1 MNKIFFI
8 IGASGAGKTTIVK
21 SLEKKFFLNYT
32 TQYFDTIGVPSFED
46 MCSLY
51 NGPEEWQRIKTH
63 EWVKQIKENFLVHLP
78 VILDGQ
84 TRPKFIEEACHQ
96 QEILAYE
103 IILLDC
109 SDEKRRERL
118 IKRGQAELADQS
130 MMNWAQYLREQCQQK
145 NYPIINNTQLTIGE
159 TLNHL
164 LFYLQR

>member
-8 IGASGAGKTTIVK
+8 IGASGSGKTTIVK
-21 SLEKKFFLNYT
+21 ALEKNSFLNYT
-32 TQYFDTIGVPSFED
+32 IHYFDSIGVPSFED

-51 NGPEEWQRIKTH
+51 KGPEEWQRIKTH
-63 EWVKQIKENFLVHLP
+63 EWVKQIKEKFLVHSSA
-78 VILDGQ
+78 ILDGQ
-84 TRPKFIEEACHQ
+84 TRPQFIEEACSQ
-96 QEILAYE
+96 QEIPAYE

-145 NYPIINNTQLTIGE
+145 GYPIINNTQLTINE
-159 TLNHL
+159 TLNNL
-164 LFYLQR
+164 LFYL